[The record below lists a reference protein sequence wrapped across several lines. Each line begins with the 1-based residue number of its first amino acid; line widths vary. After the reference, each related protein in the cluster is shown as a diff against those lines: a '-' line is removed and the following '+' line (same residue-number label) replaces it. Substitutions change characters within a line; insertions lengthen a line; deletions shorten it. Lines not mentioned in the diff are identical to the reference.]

1 MQPKKISN
9 NYGYNIGRTALNAT
23 NNPEHVWGCSHEN
36 GDKITT
42 TKVDANGNRQ
52 SVRANDDGT
61 VWEFVKV
68 DDDKA
73 QKILLDFI
81 KEVAGELDA
90 ALTAK
95 AAEEGIDTNKVKY
108 YRYIVDTM
116 VERADGYYEGTFST
130 PGDDVTA
137 KLLQFAQN
145 IHMVEHEIEYALY
158 ELPELSD
165 DVIGVLS
172 QLDNSKQPHWYYIR
186 NVSGTVDGNE
196 SYAGFNG
203 NESPMV
209 LQQYAAGADK
219 QLANMFYVVGEKNSY
234 APVVD
239 ADPDNN
245 GLYKDFPGN
254 NLIVDEYLKV
264 HIHNFSAKEVTLV
277 SKNVKLNE
285 LPGYT
290 PDKEGEQDVMTNLN
304 LQSDEDWSIEL
315 EYDLDR
321 NASFNAYG
329 SCLLAS
335 TDSPLG
341 DSYPNAFQVYLKDD
355 RSIVI
360 KVNNSDDRYRFWHT
374 QDYYSHIK
382 VVITYSQKN
391 VTLDVFNS
399 NGEKETM
406 SITGVTMNP
415 ITQLTA
421 ALPKEGATITNLS
434 TYQVEAMTWKSHEEV
449 AGDANKDEWYILP
462 SSNADSKGLAIV
474 LGEPNDNKMG
484 WAKDKENT
492 TSITTDLG
500 TADNSTWKF
509 VRVTD
514 FDAHINELLEMYNFE
529 ECVIYDRELAKLMG
543 LIERNKALIDAEENG
558 DGEEAL
564 FNEVYYAFLN
574 YTGCMPEELK
584 APKAGSL
591 YTIRSVVEENTENA
605 LLVYVDKG
613 NGTYVTKELYNADVV
628 RDDNSYDSRAAWMFE
643 GTANGDYLA
652 LNGLNVKNIHTQCY
666 LTELGDYSSVVNEEG
681 AAEITLAPLGACTTM
696 FQVGNEYM
704 DRTTSAGLVVYKM
717 DSGFWGSAITEYPA
731 EVGTVF
737 GTVTQN
743 GAVHCKSIPVYVA
756 ADGNVTVTFGY
767 IDGNHKLNILGV
779 TLTDGDGDVKASRYH
794 YGKAGGSLV
803 DNVYNLGTV
812 VSGAYILNCYVA
824 ELNDGDND
832 KLERAGGNI
841 QFAGISLLS
850 GDSKIL
856 NTGTATTKWIIEEI
870 KNPETSVYY
879 ETEITDGYS
888 TLMLGFN
895 SKIPAGDAGNAR
907 VEAYYGRADGPIL
920 ENRYLSMTSYE
931 GGVLPAMSPVV
942 LKNANAEETVN
953 AKFYYTASTAEK
965 MADNYMRGSLY
976 FEAVKTAAIEQEEG
990 YNVNIYMLLTTSI
1003 GPTMVWVWEEFDEN
1017 GDLYNDGSNDEGGHV
1032 ICKANKAYIVLSVD
1046 EAANASSLLFNFRP
1060 GTTGIVPVGLR
1071 GAQTSTIEAIY
1082 DLQGRKLSEITQ
1094 PGIYIVNGK
1103 KVMVK

>member
-1 MQPKKISN
+1 
-9 NYGYNIGRTALNAT
+9 
-23 NNPEHVWGCSHEN
+23 
-36 GDKITT
+36 
-42 TKVDANGNRQ
+42 
-52 SVRANDDGT
+52 
-61 VWEFVKV
+61 
-68 DDDKA
+68 
-73 QKILLDFI
+73 
-81 KEVAGELDA
+81 
-90 ALTAK
+90 
-95 AAEEGIDTNKVKY
+95 
-108 YRYIVDTM
+108 
-116 VERADGYYEGTFST
+116 
-130 PGDDVTA
+130 
-137 KLLQFAQN
+137 
-145 IHMVEHEIEYALY
+145 
-158 ELPELSD
+158 
-165 DVIGVLS
+165 
-172 QLDNSKQPHWYYIR
+172 
-186 NVSGTVDGNE
+186 
-196 SYAGFNG
+196 
-203 NESPMV
+203 
-209 LQQYAAGADK
+209 
-219 QLANMFYVVGEKNSY
+219 
-234 APVVD
+234 
-239 ADPDNN
+239 
-245 GLYKDFPGN
+245 
-254 NLIVDEYLKV
+254 
-264 HIHNFSAKEVTLV
+264 
-277 SKNVKLNE
+277 
-285 LPGYT
+285 
-290 PDKEGEQDVMTNLN
+290 
-304 LQSDEDWSIEL
+304 
-315 EYDLDR
+315 
-321 NASFNAYG
+321 
-329 SCLLAS
+329 
-335 TDSPLG
+335 
-341 DSYPNAFQVYLKDD
+341 
-355 RSIVI
+355 
-360 KVNNSDDRYRFWHT
+360 
-374 QDYYSHIK
+374 
-382 VVITYSQKN
+382 
-391 VTLDVFNS
+391 
-399 NGEKETM
+399 
-406 SITGVTMNP
+406 
-415 ITQLTA
+415 
-421 ALPKEGATITNLS
+421 
-434 TYQVEAMTWKSHEEV
+434 
-449 AGDANKDEWYILP
+449 
-462 SSNADSKGLAIV
+462 
-474 LGEPNDNKMG
+474 
-484 WAKDKENT
+484 
-492 TSITTDLG
+492 
-500 TADNSTWKF
+500 
-509 VRVTD
+509 
-514 FDAHINELLEMYNFE
+514 
-529 ECVIYDRELAKLMG
+529 
-543 LIERNKALIDAEENG
+543 
-558 DGEEAL
+558 
-564 FNEVYYAFLN
+564 
-574 YTGCMPEELK
+574 
-584 APKAGSL
+584 
-591 YTIRSVVEENTENA
+591 
-605 LLVYVDKG
+605 
-613 NGTYVTKELYNADVV
+613 
-628 RDDNSYDSRAAWMFE
+628 
-643 GTANGDYLA
+643 
-652 LNGLNVKNIHTQCY
+652 
-666 LTELGDYSSVVNEEG
+666 
-681 AAEITLAPLGACTTM
+681 
-696 FQVGNEYM
+696 
-704 DRTTSAGLVVYKM
+704 M

-756 ADGNVTVTFGY
+756 ADGEVSVTFGY

-779 TLTDGDGDVKASRYH
+779 TLTDGDGDVKASEYH

-803 DNVYNLGTV
+803 NNVYNLGTV